1 MHDASVN
8 RTEEQKEI
16 ALPCNFSGGIAEES
30 SQTTSQDS
38 DDCKHPV
45 LSNNEE
51 PKNETKSEE
60 KENEE
65 EENRKEIVEK
75 IKAQRVSLSPF
86 RAAQRL
92 QVIDR
97 NLT

>member
-1 MHDASVN
+1 MSSD
-8 RTEEQKEI
+8 
-16 ALPCNFSGGIAEES
+16 FSGGVAEES
-30 SQTTSQDS
+30 SKTTSQDS
-38 DDCKHPV
+38 HDCRHPV

-51 PKNETKSEE
+51 LKNETKNEG
-60 KENEE
+60 KENEDQ
-65 EENRKEIVEK
+65 ENRKEIVEK